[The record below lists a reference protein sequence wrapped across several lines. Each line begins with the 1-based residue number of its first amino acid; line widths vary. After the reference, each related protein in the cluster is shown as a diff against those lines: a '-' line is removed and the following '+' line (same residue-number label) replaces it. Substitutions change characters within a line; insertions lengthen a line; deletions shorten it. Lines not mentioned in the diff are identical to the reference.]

1 MILTAT
7 NIKEPRNRTQTRKPV
22 MSCVSN
28 QILFNKAA
36 SKFLILPLRLSFEKS
51 GALFMGFQDN
61 ENGFEVHLSSNG
73 SFAINSRPLI
83 KKIESLFSVK
93 KPKFYIRSTFTLTKF
108 ELTLI
113 TK

>member
-1 MILTAT
+1 MILTAK
-7 NIKEPRNRTQTRKPV
+7 NIKEVRVRTQSRRAI

-28 QILFNKAA
+28 QILFNKSA
-36 SKFLILPLRLSFEKS
+36 SQFLILPLKLSFEKS
-51 GALFMGFQDN
+51 GALFMGFRD
-61 ENGFEVHLSSNG
+61 EDGFEVHLSSNG

-83 KKIESLFSVK
+83 KKIESIFAIK

-113 TK
+113 K